1 MSQKIKILF
10 PLDFSEHSDCAF
22 PMAQYVA
29 KTYDAEIII
38 LHVLEAPTGPL
49 RIISGFDEE
58 SARKKALQMID
69 EYIRVNGD
77 PSILFNKVIK
87 TGKPWKTII
96 DAAIELT
103 VNAIVMGTHGA
114 TGINEVFVGTNA
126 GRVIGHAPCPVFT
139 VRVKE
144 PVAKITKVLVP
155 LDLSMETGEKMEL
168 SIEFAK
174 NFSASLYVVG
184 ICESSDEETHKKM
197 QKRVDLA
204 VAHIKKNEVAVESN
218 LMTVKGGVADQL
230 INFAKGAGAD
240 LISIMTQQSQTN
252 LRESWLGSEAAHV
265 VNHSDIPVIS
275 IKPKR
280 EYRTTNFAPS
290 HFG

>member
-96 DAAIELT
+96 EAAIELT